1 MSKETAVFSARRI
14 ITMNPSRPFAT
25 HVAVREGRIIAV
37 GSEAELAGVATAG
50 KIDDRFKEKIL
61 LPGFVEGHSHIMEG
75 MMWSLPYVGAGD
87 RRSPEGRLV
96 EGVRDIDSIVARLKQ
111 AEAEIKDPNAPL
123 FAWGFDPL
131 HIGGRL
137 LLRQDLDR
145 VSTTRPIMVIHASFH
160 ISNVNTLVLE
170 QTDLLRG
177 ANISGLFSA
186 RTDLPAANCRAS
198 QPAFAYSVRSA
209 AIHYPDR

>member
-25 HVAVREGRIIAV
+25 HVAVREGRIVAV
-37 GSEAELAGVATAG
+37 GSEAELANLATAG
-50 KIDDRFKEKIL
+50 RIDDRFKEKIL

-96 EGVRDIDSIVARLKQ
+96 EGVRDIDSIVVRLKQ

-123 FAWGFDPL
+123 FASSSAVLGEADVPTTVPPTDPF
-131 HIGGRL
+131 RCARC
-137 LLRQDLDR
+137 RQP
-145 VSTTRPIMVIHASFH
+145 VTVTP
-160 ISNVNTLVLE
+160 
-170 QTDLLRG
+170 
-177 ANISGLFSA
+177 
-186 RTDLPAANCRAS
+186 
-198 QPAFAYSVRSA
+198 
-209 AIHYPDR
+209 